1 MSVLLS
7 VFSAEE
13 YFDKLHR
20 ILPTL
25 DEVNIRLIQTMKQEG
40 PRNLQNVARN
50 SKTSYSTVYSRI
62 TRLDRD
68 GLLKTGIHPNYSGI
82 GLTQANVMITP
93 FLGKELSARE
103 ALRIPGYWLK
113 IVACIGETNG
123 YFAVVAV
130 PSTSTRSYEDYFEQ
144 LVKRGIIRDF
154 RISWLGESVSPIT
167 NFDYYDIQKKTWR
180 FEWDRWLKLFKQP
193 GKTRTVK
200 EARRSDSSFD
210 KRDLVILKELM
221 KDARIPLVSL
231 AKILSITLPATKYRF
246 DRLIERGLVHDYII
260 NILPYAPEVSE
271 LLEIR
276 LDFRNLPTRIN
287 AEDVLK
293 QLPFVLTYSPFRNM
307 ESITMRVYIP
317 RTETRNLLTTLSRLV
332 HDQLLASYS
341 YIQLDPTTLMWS
353 TFGYKD
359 FDDKTGWFYD
369 NRKYLQQ
376 VDALT
381 GDWEKRLPELGPMQA
396 QPVSMFQ

>member
-130 PSTSTRSYEDYFEQ
+130 PSTNTRSYEDYFEQ